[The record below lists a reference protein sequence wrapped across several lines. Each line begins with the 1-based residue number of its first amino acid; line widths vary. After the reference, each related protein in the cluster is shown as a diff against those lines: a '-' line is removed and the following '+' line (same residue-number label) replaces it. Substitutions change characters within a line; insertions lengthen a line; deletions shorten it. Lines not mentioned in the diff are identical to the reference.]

1 MTILSTN
8 NYLSEGGKLMKSKK
22 LLSGI
27 CSIALICTLNAI
39 PVFAEENAVQPD
51 AGVSDNITPLSPTE
65 ESAETAG
72 DVGAEYLDGIE
83 VSSPPVSVDLAD
95 SAQPITPDNID
106 NALSMGEVTAKSR
119 STSSVTQQFTDYIT
133 DPDEQKY
140 VQFSLGQGQIVNL
153 TLSSPAN
160 DNLNYDL
167 VLASVSEDGSLT
179 AVKACD
185 LQTYVDP
192 DTGKTMDEGISYI
205 HTQSDIGNY
214 AAFVISSAGSSI
226 SESFTLTISL
236 DIEGA
241 YDTNEPNDSP
251 FEATTL
257 SLSNKTASASA
268 SLHVANDQDWYAVS
282 TTAGVY
288 TLSVD
293 NYNAEIYYAVEG
305 PKMVRAEKLSNGNY
319 ILNDGTYYIKVS
331 SESITGFVF
340 GDYALT
346 LNNISKYDTM
356 ENAFDFGDWE
366 YAYLRSPDSIPK
378 GQQVCYYKFKI
389 DSADKAY
396 ASILLYDQQTSPL
409 LIEVLNSVGITREYG
424 FTGNSS
430 LAAKGVITQK
440 TGLKCLVADIDGNKV
455 GNVGYI
461 RVTKLDYKDTLASM
475 RPFFNKRIYSGSG
488 TYRVSGTASNPG
500 NNYSNV
506 LTLDLSNRSD
516 IPNGAIVDRIDI
528 SGSVSPSN
536 VMGIK
541 YMLNPGGQGWLQSS
555 SIMLGDGSIDFEGYN
570 QPVKQSWQFM
580 YSQTALSSTKI
591 SNVEMDISWDYDVNQ
606 TNYELFQ

>member
-1 MTILSTN
+1 
-8 NYLSEGGKLMKSKK
+8 MKSKK

>member
-1 MTILSTN
+1 
-8 NYLSEGGKLMKSKK
+8 MKSKK

-257 SLSNKTASASA
+257 SLSNKTASAS
-268 SLHVANDQDWYAVS
+268 LHVANDQDWYAVS

-305 PKMVRAEKLSNGNY
+305 PKMIRANKSSSGNY
-319 ILNDGTYYIKVS
+319 ILGEGTYYIKVS
-331 SESITGFVF
+331 SDGITGFVF

-366 YAYLRSPDSIPK
+366 YSYLRSPGALPD
-378 GQQVCYYKFKI
+378 GQLVSYYKFSI

-396 ASILLYDQQTSPL
+396 AELMFTDEPAVPI
-409 LIEVLNSVGITREYG
+409 LIEVLNSVGTTKQYG

-430 LAAKGVITQK
+430 IPAKGYITK
-440 TGLKCLVADIDGNKV
+440 STGKKYLAVDMNGSDLQNF
-455 GNVGYI
+455 GYI
-461 RVTKLDYKDTLASM
+461 RLTKLDYKDYTDDLGVIGPSL
-475 RPFFNKRIYSGSG
+475 RKRIYSGSG

-500 NNYSNV
+500 NSYSNV